1 MKKNRLS
8 KILSQAGVA
17 SRRKCEELIFEGRVK
32 VNGEVIKTPQH
43 LTDPSED
50 QIFVDGKKMK
60 SLERKVYYL
69 INKPRGY
76 VCSND
81 EKYTYR
87 VIDLFPKTHRLF
99 TVGRLDKDS
108 CGLLIVTNDGSL
120 SHQVIH
126 PSFEVQKEYL
136 VKTNFEVSV
145 EDLEKMRLGVTIE
158 SVYVKPLKVQKVRK
172 NTVKIT
178 LKEGKKHEVRK
189 LVGQTGLE
197 VKELIR
203 IRIGNLHLG
212 NLEPGHYKQVSLNEI
227 ESVFN

>member
-8 KILSQAGVA
+8 KILSQAGFA
-17 SRRKCEELIFEGRVK
+17 SRRKCEELIFSGRVQ
-32 VNGEVIKTPQH
+32 VNGEVVTKPQH
-43 LTDPSED
+43 LTDPLKD
-50 QIFVDGKKMK
+50 QVFVDGKKMK
-60 SLERKVYYL
+60 GLEPKVYYL

-76 VCSND
+76 VCSN
-81 EKYTYR
+81 EERYTYR
-87 VIDLFPKTHRLF
+87 VIDLFPKKHRLF
-99 TVGRLDKDS
+99 TVGRLDKES

-120 SHQVIH
+120 SHQVMH

-145 EDLEKMRLGVTIE
+145 EDLEIMRLGITIDTAF
-158 SVYVKPLKVQKVRK
+158 VKPLKVQKVRK

-197 VKELIR
+197 VKELTR

-212 NLEPGHYKQVSLNEI
+212 NLEPGQFKQVSLNEL